1 MPSPTLARIVCS
13 ETQNNLQ
20 RANANQLTHIGGRN
34 KSGQPLEEITAGS
47 RYQQPKRTTAATPY
61 QQVHEFVLVF
71 CIGLHFVSNDRHSR
85 WFDCYGWHH
94 KEEQQQFWVD
104 ITDMNGV
111 QAAQAAD
118 LLVSSVEVKKEFY
131 QDGGEYLP
139 LGVWA
144 TRGFNPKNI
153 EDRSRESDV
162 MEDAVLGTVYRVRIL
177 SKGNEGSRATVL
189 TRNLKRK
196 ESTDAIGNGS
206 GSSRDHLALAG
217 RPGLQAV
224 EDGTPPAS
232 PSGSSSTTTSDSS
245 DSSSD
250 SDKKKKKS
258 KKHKKS
264 KKGKKGKKSN
274 KDKKD
279 KKKSKKEKKEQR
291 AIKDLSCTTVNLA
304 ACRFLLCSH
313 HS

>member
-1 MPSPTLARIVCS
+1 MPLPASPRIVCS

-20 RANANQLTHIGGRN
+20 IANANQLTHIGGRN
-34 KSGQPLEEITAGS
+34 KSRQPL
-47 RYQQPKRTTAATPY
+47 P
-61 QQVHEFVLVF
+61 VHEFVLVF
-71 CIGLHFVSNDRHSR
+71 CIGLHFVSIDRHSL

-111 QAAQAAD
+111 QAAKAAD

-131 QDGGEYLP
+131 VDGGEYLP

-144 TRGFNPKNI
+144 TRGFNKDNI
-153 EDRSRESDV
+153 ETRSRDSDV
-162 MEDAVLGTVYRVRIL
+162 MEDPVLGTVYRVRIL
-177 SKGNEGSRATVL
+177 SKGNEGSRATVV

-196 ESTDAIGNGS
+196 EPTEAIGNGA

-217 RPGLQAV
+217 RPVLEAI

-232 PSGSSSTTTSDSS
+232 PAGSSSTTTSDSS

-274 KDKKD
+274 KDKK
-279 KKKSKKEKKEQR
+279 KSKKEKKEQR